1 MSTVKKLT
9 DGVVAK
15 NVGWSTV
22 KAPRNVADIFHKM
35 RQESK
40 RADTVTSTHGQYS
53 LQESCDVLQSSYD
66 DLYDVDDDGGSGSVD
81 TSITNNDGD
90 KLTCRTD
97 SDTSLNEDKDDGAM
111 SDSDVDDSVDNCS
124 DRFAV
129 HTDVDLYSP
138 DVWQSYY
145 TRLQEIGRSMKGREG
160 WPNFDEVFMISAVD
174 GDGVIDIKVNSLCLL
189 TLCRCNVICA
199 DCITSI
205 SSNCITS
212 VC

>member
-1 MSTVKKLT
+1 MSIVKKLT

-22 KAPRNVADIFHKM
+22 KAARNVADIFHKT

-81 TSITNNDGD
+81 TSISNNDGD
-90 KLTCRTD
+90 KLSCRTD

-111 SDSDVDDSVDNCS
+111 SDSDMDDSVDNCS

-129 HTDVDLYSP
+129 HNGVDLYSP

-174 GDGVIDIKVNSLCLL
+174 GDGVIDIKVKNLRLL

-199 DCITSI
+199 DCITGI